1 MRRFLLRFCVLL
13 VTAVVSL
20 TTIAAQDTIPPTS
33 IDPKLLEWENA
44 RIPKEYTIADI
55 SITGIRHLDTA
66 IVLSIASLQ
75 PGDKF
80 MHPGEDIFAR
90 SIAGLWRQKLFLNV
104 QIYITKVVED
114 RVSIEINVVE
124 RARLGNIK
132 FAGIK
137 KTDQEELRSEE
148 HTSELQSQSNLVC
161 RLRLE
166 KKNKNIINLDS
177 NSKKRVPPLL
187 PLCTN

>member
-33 IDPKLLEWENA
+33 VDPKLLEWENA
-44 RIPKEYTIADI
+44 RIPKGYTIADI

-66 IVLSIASLQ
+66 IVLSIAAVQ

-90 SIAGLWRQKLFLNV
+90 SIAGLWRQKLFSNV

-137 KTDQEELRSEE
+137 KTDQEELQTKLGLAKQTIITENTR
-148 HTSELQSQSNLVC
+148 
-161 RLRLE
+161 R
-166 KKNKNIINLDS
+166 NIVEVV
-177 NSKKRVPPLL
+177 SKYYTDKGFQNV
-187 PLCTN
+187 